1 MIKILSK
8 SLALYFLFTTLLLS
22 ANIDK
27 VNIIGN
33 KRISKDSII
42 IFSKINMGSEYN
54 QDLINDSLKNLYE
67 TNFFEDVKI
76 SFDKDT
82 LTIELI
88 EKPIIEELN
97 ITGVKKKKF
106 FRIY

>member
-8 SLALYFLFTTLLLS
+8 SLALYFLLTTLLLS
-22 ANIDK
+22 ANIEK
-27 VNIIGN
+27 INVIGN

-76 SFDKDT
+76 SFEKDT

-88 EKPIIEELN
+88 ENPIIEELN
-97 ITGVKKKKF
+97 ITGVKKKIF
-106 FRIY
+106 